1 MSHKKKI
8 LIIDDDIDFR
18 EQAKIVLET
27 ENYEVLEAE
36 DGATGLEFI
45 KKKKPDFILL
55 DVMMEEVDTGVK
67 MADQIAALNITAP
80 VVILSSFA
88 NAAKQIFDTSDVP
101 VKEYLQKPLKSDQ
114 LLAVVKRYT
123 QKEIE

>member
-1 MSHKKKI
+1 MATKKKI

-27 ENYEVLEAE
+27 ANYDVLDAE
-36 DGATGLEFI
+36 DGVTGLELI
-45 KKKKPDFILL
+45 EQEKPDFILL
-55 DVMMEEVDTGVK
+55 DVMMEEVDSGVK
-67 MADQIAALNITAP
+67 IADKIAALELKVP

-88 NAAKQIFDTSDVP
+88 NAAKQIFDTSAVP
-101 VKEYLQKPLKSDQ
+101 VKEYLQKPLKSDE

-123 QKEIE
+123 AS

>member
-1 MSHKKKI
+1 MANKKKI

-36 DGATGLEFI
+36 DGTTGLELI
-45 KKKKPDFILL
+45 RKKNPDFILL

-67 MADQIAALNITAP
+67 MADKIATLDITAP
-80 VVILSSFA
+80 VVIISSFA
-88 NAAKQIFDTSDVP
+88 NAAKQIFDTSAVP

-114 LLAVVKRYT
+114 LLALVKRYI
-123 QKEIE
+123 QK

>member
-1 MSHKKKI
+1 MADKKKI

-27 ENYEVLEAE
+27 ENYAVLEAE
-36 DGATGLEFI
+36 DGAAGLKII
-45 KKKKPDFILL
+45 KQDKPDFILL

-67 MADQIAALNITAP
+67 LADEIAALKIKSP

-88 NAAKQIFDTSDVP
+88 NAAKQIFDTTAVP
-101 VKEYLQKPLKSDQ
+101 VMEYLQKPLKSDE
-114 LLAVVKRYT
+114 LLAVVKKYT
-123 QKEIE
+123 K

>member
-1 MSHKKKI
+1 MADKKKI

-27 ENYEVLEAE
+27 EHYQVLEAA
-36 DGATGLEFI
+36 DGASGLKLI
-45 KKKKPDFILL
+45 KQENPDFILL

-67 MADQIAALNITAP
+67 LATDIAALQPNAP

-88 NAAKQIFDTSDVP
+88 NAAKQVFDTSAVP
-101 VKEYLQKPLKSDQ
+101 VKEYLQKPLKSNE

-123 QKEIE
+123 QQ

>member
-1 MSHKKKI
+1 MATKKI

-27 ENYEVLEAE
+27 ANYTVVEAAN
-36 DGATGLEFI
+36 GATGLSMIE
-45 KKKKPDFILL
+45 KERPDFILL

-67 MADQIAALNITAP
+67 IADKIVALKSKIP

-88 NAAKQIFDTSDVP
+88 DAAKQIFDTSAVP
-101 VKEYLQKPLKSDQ
+101 VKEYLQKPLKSNE
-114 LLAVVKRYT
+114 LLAVVKRYL
-123 QKEIE
+123 QS

>member
-1 MSHKKKI
+1 MVDKKKV

-18 EQAKIVLET
+18 EQAKIVLESQ
-27 ENYEVLEAE
+27 NYQVVEAG
-36 DGATGLEFI
+36 DGASGLQSI
-45 KKKKPDFILL
+45 KKDNPDFILL

-67 MADQIAALNITAP
+67 LADQISALKITAP

-88 NAAKQIFDTSDVP
+88 DAADQIFDTSAVP
-101 VKEYLQKPLKSDQ
+101 VKEYLQKPLKSDE

-123 QKEIE
+123 QK